1 MEKVLIIPGNTDLNR
16 GDQALVWETINLVED
31 IYGKNQVECSLM
43 GELESEHAYLQNRQT
58 EKLGYKFI
66 SSLLKHPGRK
76 IAEVILN

>member
-58 EKLGYKFI
+58 EKLGYK
-66 SSLLKHPGRK
+66 S
-76 IAEVILN
+76 